1 MVILMLIVEEIIQQE
16 LKRNE
21 NMINIYSD
29 IIDNSPKGTI
39 EIKKI
44 SNEEYLYLKYRE
56 DTRVISK
63 YCGKLCDN
71 IQLVEQI
78 EMKKHAKVLLKKLKE
93 ENIKLRKMVEL
104 L

>member
-1 MVILMLIVEEIIQQE
+1 MLIVEEIIQQE
-16 LKRNE
+16 LIRNE

>member
-1 MVILMLIVEEIIQQE
+1 
-16 LKRNE
+16 
-21 NMINIYSD
+21 MINIYSD

>member
-1 MVILMLIVEEIIQQE
+1 MLIVEEIIQQE

>member
-44 SNEEYLYLKYRE
+44 SNEE
-56 DTRVISK
+56 
-63 YCGKLCDN
+63 
-71 IQLVEQI
+71 
-78 EMKKHAKVLLKKLKE
+78 
-93 ENIKLRKMVEL
+93 
-104 L
+104 